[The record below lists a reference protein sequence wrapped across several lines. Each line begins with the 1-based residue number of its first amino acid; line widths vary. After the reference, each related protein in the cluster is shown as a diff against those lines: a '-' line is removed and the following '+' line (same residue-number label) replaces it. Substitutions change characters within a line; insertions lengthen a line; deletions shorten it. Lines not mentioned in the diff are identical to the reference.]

1 MTTPGT
7 PGNPG
12 AERSEGGRGNG
23 RGDDGAERHGPG
35 GAERSEGGAHPT
47 PSTPERRIA
56 TARLR
61 VLARLRRL
69 TKALPAATNR
79 GGWAAYRRTVVSVV
93 SYGLLAIAFV
103 LGVIWFFKPDNSRWE
118 PAVNSLTLVAGLTG
132 IFVERLTAAAERRTE
147 VLRAVAD
154 ELQENANLLSDER
167 FSPTPPSHRQVYP
180 RLVVSAVD
188 LALVSGALGLHRD
201 AELVGLL
208 HRWRDTVHLFN
219 RRLDL
224 TEISTFSSTITSA
237 ELAAFH
243 RALNHENSYFA
254 TTRQM
259 LDTLLTRLTKAE

>member
-1 MTTPGT
+1 MSRPAG
-7 PGNPG
+7 
-12 AERSEGGRGNG
+12 
-23 RGDDGAERHGPG
+23 
-35 GAERSEGGAHPT
+35 
-47 PSTPERRIA
+47 TPERRVA

-61 VLARLRRL
+61 VLGRLRKLAR
-69 TKALPAATNR
+69 ALPAATKTS
-79 GGWAAYRRTVVSVV
+79 AYRRTVVSVI

-132 IFVERLTAAAERRTE
+132 IFVERLTAAAERRAE
-147 VLRAVAD
+147 ILRAVSD
-154 ELQENANLLSDER
+154 ELQENTRLLADER

-201 AELVGLL
+201 AELVNLL

-259 LDTLLTRLTKAE
+259 LETLLARLPKGE